1 MDCPHNDLSP
11 FSTAIVHVYF
21 KEIIFDGGVVTS
33 RKKPRQAS
41 SGYHFPLFGRPVF
54 AIIIIICNLAFMFII
69 LIFRNVTRQVINW
82 VVTDGGWIATI
93 HVVYPCI
100 QICYIIHIQIRD
112 KKIRRVSGTPMLVL
126 LIFGRNIVTIKVET
140 EWFSAWR
147 FGAFV
152 ALLAL
157 AFNMWGFHGACIGWT
172 RFAGRG
178 PVGVRKRATCT
189 VEAEAKAVIIR
200 ARVLAWLAVRALG
213 GEAFVYIFDAS
224 LAIITYTVFNAV
236 TPLWS
241 RGGFHTSRAFQC

>member
-1 MDCPHNDLSP
+1 MKSH
-11 FSTAIVHVYF
+11 
-21 KEIIFDGGVVTS
+21 
-33 RKKPRQAS
+33 
-41 SGYHFPLFGRPVF
+41 
-54 AIIIIICNLAFMFII
+54 
-69 LIFRNVTRQVINW
+69 
-82 VVTDGGWIATI
+82 
-93 HVVYPCI
+93 
-100 QICYIIHIQIRD
+100 
-112 KKIRRVSGTPMLVL
+112 
-126 LIFGRNIVTIKVET
+126 T
-140 EWFSAWR
+140 EWIIAWNSR
-147 FGAFV
+147 AFV
-152 ALLAL
+152 AFLAL
-157 AFNMWGFHGACIGWT
+157 AFNMRRFYGAGIRWT